1 MKKVEDKSEGN
12 TPLPQHDGKASRSSG
27 RPDKIPRIGRA
38 LRKNRKKSGLSLRT
52 LAELSGVSV
61 GMISSIERDISNP
74 SLKTL
79 TKLRHA
85 LDMPLNAFF
94 ESHPDVPT
102 FVRRKNDRGQMD
114 LGNLGIYKE
123 LLTAG
128 DHKYMQLT
136 IMNVEPQGSSGDQM
150 LRYASEKAGLL
161 LSGKLILTVGDQEA
175 LLEAGDSF
183 QFNGQKPHGFKN
195 PGDEVARFLWI
206 IARTAEDQLID

>member
-1 MKKVEDKSEGN
+1 
-12 TPLPQHDGKASRSSG
+12 
-27 RPDKIPRIGRA
+27 
-38 LRKNRKKSGLSLRT
+38 T

-161 LSGKLILTVGDQEA
+161 LSGKLI
-175 LLEAGDSF
+175 
-183 QFNGQKPHGFKN
+183 
-195 PGDEVARFLWI
+195 
-206 IARTAEDQLID
+206 